1 MILDF
6 SNQWYSFWK
15 RYEIDVIV
23 ISYGPVFVIRE
34 IVAGIWLVEDL
45 RSLTVDLFSKL
56 RNFEKGLMQFNFM
69 KYGKL

>member
-23 ISYGPVFVIRE
+23 IGYGPVFVIRE
-34 IVAGIWLVEDL
+34 IVAGTWLVGDL